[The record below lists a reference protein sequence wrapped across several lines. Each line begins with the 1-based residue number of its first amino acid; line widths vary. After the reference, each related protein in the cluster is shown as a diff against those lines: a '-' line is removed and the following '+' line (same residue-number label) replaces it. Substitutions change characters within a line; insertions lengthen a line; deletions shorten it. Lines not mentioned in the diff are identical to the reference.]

1 MLKNSVVRQLIK
13 LKPIQKYYRG
23 VATIFMLHRVGE
35 IDSNKLPANE
45 NMKISPTFL
54 ESFIKSLLE
63 QGYEIISLDQL
74 YDILLAKKSVT
85 NKVVFTFDDGY
96 KDNLTLA
103 LPIFEKYNI
112 PFTVYITTSFP
123 DRRAILWWYALE
135 DVLLNHETI
144 KLSDGS
150 LYQCGDLIEKQ
161 KVFLAIRD
169 KILKLNQANL
179 VSLLESFFSS
189 YKVDWYAYTDKL
201 ALSWEEIITLANH
214 DLVTIAGHTVNHYA
228 FNQLTADQI
237 KYEVLRANEK
247 LESKISKKIEHF
259 AYPFGSE
266 NEVGE
271 TEYATV
277 KNLKLKTVTTT
288 RRGNIHLQHAIHL
301 YGLPRIMLTEN
312 FDLKDIALPTRRK
325 VVVL

>member
-1 MLKNSVVRQLIK
+1 MLKNSVIRQLIK

-23 VATIFMLHRVGE
+23 IATIFMLHRVGE
-35 IDSNKLPANE
+35 VDPNKLPANE

-169 KILKLNQANL
+169 KVLKLNQANL

-237 KYEVLRANEK
+237 KHEVLRANEK

-312 FDLKDIALPTRRK
+312 FDLKDIALPTRKK

>member
-1 MLKNSVVRQLIK
+1 MLKNLVIKQLIK
-13 LKPIQKYYRG
+13 LKSIQNYYSG

-35 IDSNKLPANE
+35 NDPDKLPANE
-45 NMKISPTFL
+45 NMKVSRTFL
-54 ESFIKSLLE
+54 DSFIKLLLKK
-63 QGYEIISLDQL
+63 GYEIVSLDQL

-112 PFTVYITTSFP
+112 PFTVYVTTSFP

-135 DVLLNHETI
+135 DILLNHKTI
-144 KLSDGS
+144 ELSDGS

-161 KVFLAIRD
+161 KAFLTIRD

-179 VSLLESFFSS
+179 ANLLEDLFSS
-189 YKVDWYAYTDKL
+189 YKVDWHAYSDKL

-237 KYEVLRANEK
+237 NHEVLSANER
-247 LESKISKKIEHF
+247 LESKINKKIEHF

-271 TEYATV
+271 TEYTTV

-288 RRGNIHLQHAIHL
+288 RRGNIHLQHATHL
-301 YGLPRIMLTEN
+301 YALPRIMLTEN
-312 FDLKDIALPTRRK
+312 FDLKGLALPTKKK

>member
-1 MLKNSVVRQLIK
+1 MLKNSVIRQLIK

-23 VATIFMLHRVGE
+23 IATIFMLHRVGE
-35 IDSNKLPANE
+35 IDPNKLPANE

-85 NKVVFTFDDGY
+85 NKVLFTFDDGY

-112 PFTVYITTSFP
+112 PFTVYVTTSFP

-135 DVLLNHETI
+135 DILLNHETI
-144 KLSDGS
+144 ELSDGS

-179 VSLLESFFSS
+179 ASLLENLFSG

-201 ALSWEEIITLANH
+201 ALSWEEVITLANY

-228 FNQLTADQI
+228 FNKLTADQI
-237 KYEVLRANEK
+237 NYEVLRANK
-247 LESKISKKIEHF
+247 ILESKINKKIEHF

-266 NEVGE
+266 NEVGK
-271 TEYATV
+271 TEYTTV
-277 KNLKLKTVTTT
+277 QNLKLKTVTTT

-301 YGLPRIMLTEN
+301 YALPRIMLTEN
-312 FDLKDIALPTRRK
+312 FDLKDIALPTRKK

>member
-1 MLKNSVVRQLIK
+1 MLKNSVIRQLIK
-13 LKPIQKYYRG
+13 LKPIQNYYSG
-23 VATIFMLHRVGE
+23 IATIFMLHRVGE
-35 IDSNKLPANE
+35 NDPNKLPANE
-45 NMKISPTFL
+45 NMKVSPAFL
-54 ESFIKSLLE
+54 DSFIELLLE
-63 QGYEIISLDQL
+63 QGYEIISLEQL

-112 PFTVYITTSFP
+112 PFTVYVTTSFP
-123 DRRAILWWYALE
+123 DRIAILWWYALE
-135 DVLLNHETI
+135 DILLNHETI
-144 KLSDGS
+144 ELSDGS

-161 KVFLAIRD
+161 KVFLTIRD

-179 VSLLESFFSS
+179 VSLLEDMFSS
-189 YKVDWYAYTDKL
+189 YKVDWYAYTDNL
-201 ALSWEEIITLANH
+201 ALSWEEVITLANH

-237 KYEVLRANEK
+237 NHEVLRANEK
-247 LESKISKKIEHF
+247 LESKINKKIEHF
-259 AYPFGSE
+259 AYPFGSA

-271 TEYATV
+271 NEYKTV
-277 KNLKLKTVTTT
+277 KNIKLKTSTTT
-288 RRGNIHLQHAIHL
+288 RRGNIHLQHATCL
-301 YGLPRIMLTEN
+301 YALPRVMLTEN
-312 FDLKDIALPTRRK
+312 FDLKDIALPTKKK